1 MTVSELVILL
11 LNQNPDKKVYIGCQG
26 YTNVEDKENNTQ
38 IALTKDGD
46 VLIHDECYYKEI

>member
-26 YTNVEDKENNTQ
+26 YTNVDDKENNTQ
-38 IALTKDGD
+38 ITLTKDGD